1 MTVKGFTP
9 KQNPNP
15 GFPDGYG
22 ILTLEQETTPT
33 NSLKVTAL
41 RGGTTEVVMDRD
53 GNQVADLEGPIIELW
68 GIDASEYPVIDL
80 RLNSTLGNS
89 NCPLR
94 FYTVSL

>member
-22 ILTLEQETTPT
+22 VTLQQETTPT

-53 GNQVADLEGPIIELW
+53 GNQVTNLEGPIIELQ
-68 GIDASEYPVIDL
+68 GIDSSSHPVID
-80 RLNSTLGNS
+80 
-89 NCPLR
+89 
-94 FYTVSL
+94 